1 MPTLAGINGRS
12 LVPDL
17 SGTLNLALGAFGTPQ
32 SRAAEEEKLLAAQQ
46 SRQIQAQNQATL
58 QEALSGILS
67 GGGGAPVAPGGTAGG
82 IRQPGTGSSSAV
94 SNLATASASGFSPED
109 LEGVKKRQAADAERT
124 KKSFLRLAAV
134 NPQAAQA
141 LQGVIQTGNVAE
153 IEAIQAEVDNGTRM
167 ARIVQSGESFQ
178 DKQKK
183 LADMAANAAAE
194 GKDLTRFVELS
205 NMSEGQLDVEL
216 DKMLL
221 QGTDISEIT
230 KAATGAGKK
239 FTKGTGVRTDL
250 GGGNFAI
257 VTPVLDETTGLVTN
271 QVSAI
276 PGELVSTIGETGEQ
290 LTTRRIGE
298 AGGKAGAVADVA
310 IETSEE
316 IASEKKK
323 GTAKQ
328 TRIQTEIDSGL
339 TAADSLPTLNRSLDI
354 LERMETGGIDNA
366 ILEGARFFGVESAEE
381 AELSNS
387 LSKVVL
393 SQLRTI
399 FGAAFTA
406 AEGER
411 LISIEA
417 SFGKS
422 TAGNLALLKQAK
434 KLAERAARRGIKAAE
449 KNGDQ
454 DLADEIREAMN
465 LNLGTPD
472 QPATVDGQDVNAPA
486 AAGPVEG
493 QTATNP
499 TTGATLIFRGGAWQ
513 AQ

>member
-1 MPTLAGINGRS
+1 MPTLANIQGSS

-17 SGTLNLALGAFGTPQ
+17 TGSLNLALGAFGTPQ
-32 SRAAEEEKLLAAQQ
+32 TRAAEEEKLLASQQ
-46 SRQIQAQNQATL
+46 QRQIQAQNQQTL
-58 QEALSGILS
+58 QDALAGLT
-67 GGGGAPVAPGGTAGG
+67 GGGTAGASSSS
-82 IRQPGTGSSSAV
+82 IAPGSS
-94 SNLATASASGFSPED
+94 GFAPED
-109 LEGVKKRQAADAERT
+109 LEAVKKRQAAEAERT

-141 LQGVIQTGNVAE
+141 LQGVIQNGNVAE

-167 ARIVQSGESFQ
+167 ARVVKGGASFQ
-178 DKQKK
+178 ERQKK
-183 LADMAANAAAE
+183 LSDMAANAAAE

-221 QGTDISEIT
+221 QGTDISQIT
-230 KAATGAGKK
+230 KAATGTGKK
-239 FTKGTGVRTDL
+239 FTKGAGVRTDL
-250 GGGNFAI
+250 GGGKFAI
-257 VTPVLDETTGLVTN
+257 VTPVLDETTGEVTN

-276 PGELVSTIGETGEQ
+276 PGQLVSTIGETPTA
-290 LTTRRIGE
+290 LTERKIDE
-298 AGGKAGAVADVA
+298 AGGKAAAVADVA
-310 IETSEE
+310 IETGEE

-366 ILEGARFFGVESAEE
+366 ILQGARFFGVESAEE

-472 QPATVDGQDVNAPA
+472 QPATVDGQEVDAPVT
-486 AAGPVEG
+486 GPVEG

-499 TTGATLIFRGGAWQ
+499 TTGDIIVFRGGQWQ